1 MDCSTRA
8 GCTVRGGAEAGPI
21 VRGEREE
28 KPLTLEARLLWG
40 LGIREEGLHF
50 PVVFWVRVVPGVPGF
65 GAGVILTKRQ
75 AAERVTLIEDE
86 KRVLHSGSV
95 WGGNAQPCWTHSLH
109 PPTAVGGGD
118 PSMLAGAPV

>member
-1 MDCSTRA
+1 M
-8 GCTVRGGAEAGPI
+8 
-21 VRGEREE
+21 RGEREE
-28 KPLTLEARLLWG
+28 KPLTLEARPLWG

-86 KRVLHSGSV
+86 KRVLHSGSDGGV
-95 WGGNAQPCWTHSLH
+95 WGKRATLLDPL
-109 PPTAVGGGD
+109 PPSPRRGRRRRPVYVGWRTGVTATLVPWASG
-118 PSMLAGAPV
+118 SRRA